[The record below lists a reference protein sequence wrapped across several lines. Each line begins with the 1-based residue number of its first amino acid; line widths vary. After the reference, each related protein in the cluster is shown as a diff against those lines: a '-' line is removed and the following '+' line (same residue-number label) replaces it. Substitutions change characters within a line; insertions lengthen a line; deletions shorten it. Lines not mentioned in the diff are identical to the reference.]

1 MPETIHP
8 VVIIGSGAAGLTA
21 ATYASRANLNPVVI
35 DGTLPGGQLTT
46 TTDVEN
52 YPGFPEGIMGP
63 ELMDR
68 MRQQA
73 ERFGTKYI
81 FDQVMGCDFTGVVKK
96 IKCGQ
101 QEIQAHTVI
110 IATGASPR
118 LLGLDEEK
126 KLMGKGVSTCATCD
140 GAFFRGVDLIVVG
153 GGDSAMEES
162 TFLTKFAKKVY
173 LIHRRDQFRASKIM
187 QERAFKNPKI
197 EVILDSTVSKIND
210 VSKGEVTSAL
220 VKNLKTGKEQEVPV
234 GGVFVAIGHIPNS
247 QAFAEQIETDEQ
259 GYILT
264 KKNTQTSAEGVFAAG
279 DCVDHVYRQAITAAG
294 MGCMAALDAERYLA
308 AKGLDL

>member
-1 MPETIHP
+1 MPDMIHP

-81 FDQVMGCDFTGVVKK
+81 FDQVVNCDFKGPIKK
-96 IKCGQ
+96 IKCDQ
-101 QEIQAHTVI
+101 QEVLGHTVI

-126 KLMGKGVSTCATCD
+126 KLTGKGVSTCATCD
-140 GAFFRGVDLIVVG
+140 GAFFRGADLIVVG

-187 QERAFKNPKI
+187 QERALKNPKI
-197 EVILDSTVSKIND
+197 EVIYDSVVTKIKD
-210 VSKGEVTSAL
+210 VHKAEVTSAI
-220 VKNLKTGKEQEVPV
+220 VKNLKTGKEIEIPV
-234 GGVFVAIGHIPNS
+234 GGVFVAIGHNPNS
-247 QAFAEQIETDEQ
+247 QPFADQIKTDEQ

-264 KKNTQTSAEGVFAAG
+264 TQGTQTSVEGVFAAG
-279 DCVDHVYRQAITAAG
+279 DCVDHVYRQAVTAAG

-308 AKGLDL
+308 DKGLDV

>member
-1 MPETIHP
+1 MAENIHP
-8 VVIIGSGAAGLTA
+8 IVIVGSGAAGLTA
-21 ATYASRANLNPVVI
+21 ATYASRANLNPIVI

-73 ERFGTKYI
+73 ERFGTQYI
-81 FDQVMGCDFTGVVKK
+81 FDQVLDCDFKGAVKK
-96 IKCGQ
+96 IKCAQ
-101 QEIQAHTVI
+101 QEILAHTVV

-118 LLGLDEEK
+118 LLGLEEEK

-140 GAFFRGVDLIVVG
+140 GAFFRGADLIVVG

-173 LIHRRDQFRASKIM
+173 LVHRRDQFRASKIM
-187 QERAFKNPKI
+187 QERALKNPKI
-197 EVILDSTVSKIND
+197 EVILDSTVTKIND
-210 VSKGEVTSAL
+210 VAKGEVTSA
-220 VKNLKTGKEQEVPV
+220 VIKNLKTGQEKEMPI

-247 QAFAEQIETDEQ
+247 QPFAGQIETDEQ

-264 KKNTQTSAEGVFAAG
+264 KQGTQTSTEGVFAAG
-279 DCVDHVYRQAITAAG
+279 DCVDHVYRQAVTAAG

-308 AKGLDL
+308 AKGLE